1 MRLAENMK
9 IVPLTNDAGY
19 SGALTMDS
27 VNMRN
32 HRHADVV
39 IICKN
44 VSGSSAL
51 KVYSG
56 ATAAAKTTAMI
67 FDYAIG
73 SGTVGSSSADVLGST
88 STAVAASGM
97 TLTASSVSSAMT
109 VLSIDAA
116 QMDTANAHEWMTVEI
131 DSTASSG
138 SCTAVAILD
147 PRYTSDKSA
156 TAI

>member
-9 IVPLTNDAGY
+9 IVPLTNDTAY
-19 SGALTMDS
+19 SGGISLDS

-44 VSGSSAL
+44 AIGNSAL